1 MTARVLVVDDLVP
14 NVKLLE
20 AKLTAEYFDV
30 ITAMDGPSALD
41 RIEEEAPDIVLLDVM
56 MPGMDGY
63 EVCRRIKEN
72 PETTHIPVVMITA
85 LSETSSRVRGLEAG
99 ADDFLTKPV
108 NDIALL
114 ARVRSLVRLKM
125 MMDEWRMREETFG
138 SFGMLKSK
146 QMELMEDIHDA
157 SVLIVDDNAV
167 NAGKVRK
174 ALLQDGHEVSHV
186 LGGKDLFTE
195 IRQHPFDLIIV
206 SMMLMEEDG
215 LRLVAHLRS
224 HDESRQTPIL
234 LVVDE
239 EDAARLARGLDLGA
253 NDYVVKPIDP
263 AELMARVRT
272 QIRRKRYQDRLRGN
286 YERSLAL
293 ALTDEMTGL
302 HNRRYVTAH
311 LDTMLARAVQ
321 GEKPL
326 AVLMID
332 IDHFKSVNDTY
343 GHPVGDEV
351 LVELASR
358 VKRNVRGFDLSARLG
373 GEEFI
378 VVMPETGLDMATTVA
393 ERLRAKIAG
402 QPFTV
407 SAEVRQ
413 LPITISIGISCVIGE
428 GDTPDALIERA
439 DRALYAA
446 KNTGRN
452 RVVRADM
459 MPETIPGRA

>member
-1 MTARVLVVDDLVP
+1 
-14 NVKLLE
+14 
-20 AKLTAEYFDV
+20 
-30 ITAMDGPSALD
+30 
-41 RIEEEAPDIVLLDVM
+41 
-56 MPGMDGY
+56 
-63 EVCRRIKEN
+63 
-72 PETTHIPVVMITA
+72 
-85 LSETSSRVRGLEAG
+85 
-99 ADDFLTKPV
+99 
-108 NDIALL
+108 
-114 ARVRSLVRLKM
+114 
-125 MMDEWRMREETFG
+125 
-138 SFGMLKSK
+138 
-146 QMELMEDIHDA
+146 
-157 SVLIVDDNAV
+157 
-167 NAGKVRK
+167 
-174 ALLQDGHEVSHV
+174 
-186 LGGKDLFTE
+186 DLFTE

-459 MPETIPGRA
+459 MPETTPGRA